1 MNEMTS
7 INIPSDLQIMH
18 LALLGGLFSL
28 ISTSVGALLILLG
41 PKVSQFKLSNF
52 RLSIDFALGIM
63 LSAVAFSLFGPEL
76 LQSLKTSEKL
86 TTVLAGFSLGILFI
100 GWTHSFIHS
109 REKKL
114 NSEMNSAHVVL
125 ALALIFHNFP
135 EGMGA
140 GASLAGMSFIQ
151 ALPIQ
156 IAIAVQNL
164 PEGLILAICL
174 KGFGWSMSKSIWGSV
189 GSGVVEFLGAFVA
202 GLALQ
207 QSMSLLPFLLSLAG
221 GAMLMSVGIELVEAA
236 KNGRLIQKYQL
247 LLGLFT
253 IPVLNLILGI

>member
-1 MNEMTS
+1 MNDFV
-7 INIPSDLQIMH
+7 NLSDIQIMH

-28 ISTSVGALLILLG
+28 ISTSIGGFLILLS
-41 PKVSQFKLSNF
+41 PHISRFKLSNF

-76 LQSLKTSEKL
+76 LQSLKASEKL

-109 REKKL
+109 REKKAE
-114 NSEMNSAHVVL
+114 SQIKSSHVVL

-140 GASLAGMSFIQ
+140 GASLAGMSLIQ

-156 IAIAVQNL
+156 VAIAIQNL

-174 KGFGWSMSKSIWGSV
+174 KGFGWSTAKAIWGSI
-189 GSGVVEFLGAFVA
+189 GSGFIELSGAVIA
-202 GLALQ
+202 GFALQ
-207 QSMSLLPFLLSLAG
+207 QSMTLLPFLLSLAG

-247 LLGLFT
+247 LIGLFT
-253 IPVLNLILGI
+253 IPLLNLILGM